1 MKRKERYKSKGYFEF
16 PTISQKDLENSLVDM
31 FLDSAAESFELGN
44 LKDADDYVR
53 AVASVYPNNQK
64 AIVYSETYLAGE

>member
-1 MKRKERYKSKGYFEF
+1 MESKEGYKSKGYLEF
-16 PTISQKDLENSLVDM
+16 PKISQEDLENSLVDM
-31 FLDSAAESFELGN
+31 LLNSAAESFELGN

-64 AIVYSETYLAGE
+64 AIVYSETYLA